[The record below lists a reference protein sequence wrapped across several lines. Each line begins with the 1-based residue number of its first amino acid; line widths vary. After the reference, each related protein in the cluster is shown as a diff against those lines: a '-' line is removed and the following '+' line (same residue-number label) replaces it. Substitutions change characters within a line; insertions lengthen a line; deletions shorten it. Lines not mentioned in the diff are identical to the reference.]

1 MFRCLPRETTHRCI
15 PALLLVSLFVLGCGT
30 SGPSGRAGNGKPMK
44 PPVVIVSKPIR
55 EDITDYE
62 DFSGRMEAYR
72 TVELKA
78 RVTGYLMARHFEDG
92 EEVKEGKLLFEID
105 PLPLKAALTQSEAT
119 LRQAIAHLHRLEL
132 DFERAEGLL
141 RKRSISKEDYDKI
154 AGDRDEAEAAVGVA
168 RANRQL
174 ARINL
179 NYAQI
184 RAPFNGRI
192 SRRMIDEG
200 NLVKADE
207 TPLTTI
213 VYRDKLYAYFDVDE
227 RTFIRL
233 CKLVR
238 LGKIQRAMVM
248 LSLCRWPV
256 GAAINIAGM
265 GAAAVGALDE
275 SPKDKR
281 SPILIGLADEKG
293 HSLRGKLDFEDN
305 RLDIGTGTYR
315 MRAVVDNADHFLSPG
330 MYVRVR
336 LPIGQPHNALLIAEQ
351 AIGTDQ
357 GKKFVYVIT
366 PENKAEYREVQVGKL
381 QNGLREI
388 TGWELKANEPVV
400 VRGLQKV
407 RRDSEVTP
415 KFVPMKL
422 AASKA
427 KKLDA
432 AEPSL
437 KEKKK

>member
-1 MFRCLPRETTHRCI
+1 MFRHLPRETTHRCF
-15 PALLLVSLFVLGCGT
+15 PALLLVSLFVLGCGS
-30 SGPSGRAGNGKPMK
+30 SGPSGPAGNGKPTK
-44 PPVVIVSKPIR
+44 PPVAKVSKPVVRDDIR
-55 EDITDYE
+55 DYE
-62 DFSGRMEAYR
+62 DFSGRMEAYK

-78 RVTGYLMARHFEDG
+78 RVTGYLIARHFEDG
-92 EEVKEGKLLFEID
+92 QEVEKGKLLFEID
-105 PLPLKAALTQSEAT
+105 PEPLKATLAQTEAT
-119 LRQAIAHLHRLEL
+119 LRQAIAHLNRLEA
-132 DFERAEGLL
+132 DFQRAEGLL

-174 ARINL
+174 AQINL
-179 NYAQI
+179 KYGQI
-184 RAPFNGRI
+184 RAPFSGQI

-233 CKLVR
+233 SKLVKE
-238 LGKIQRAMVM
+238 GKIKRAKD
-248 LSLCRWPV
+248 
-256 GAAINIAGM
+256 NK
-265 GAAAVGALDE
+265 AVVDL
-275 SPKDKR
+275 
-281 SPILIGLADEKG
+281 GLADEKPNAY
-293 HSLRGKLDFEDN
+293 SLKGKIDFEDN

-315 MRAVVDNADHFLSPG
+315 MRAVVENPDHLLSPG
-330 MYVRVR
+330 LYVRVR
-336 LPIGQPHNALLIAEQ
+336 LPIGLDHEAVLIAEQ

-357 GKKFVYVIT
+357 GKKFVYVLT
-366 PENKAEYREVQVGKL
+366 KNKGTYFVKYRSIEIGKWHD
-381 QNGLREI
+381 GLREI
-388 TGWELKANEPVV
+388 TMGLKANEPVV

-415 KFVPMKL
+415 EFVPMKL
-422 AASKA
+422 DASKA

-432 AEPSL
+432 PEASL

>member
-15 PALLLVSLFVLGCGT
+15 PALLLVSLFVLGCGN
-30 SGPSGRAGNGKPMK
+30 SGPSGPAGNGKPMK
-44 PPVVIVSKPIR
+44 PPVVIVSEPIR

-105 PLPLKAALTQSEAT
+105 PLPLKAALTQSNAT

-168 RANRQL
+168 RANREL

-184 RAPFNGRI
+184 KAPFSGRI

-207 TPLTTI
+207 TPLTSL

-233 CKLVR
+233 SKLVR
-238 LGKIQRAMVM
+238 QGKIQRAKDNK
-248 LSLCRWPV
+248 SPV
-256 GAAINIAGM
+256 
-265 GAAAVGALDE
+265 L
-275 SPKDKR
+275 
-281 SPILIGLADEKG
+281 LGLADEKG
-293 HSLRGKLDFEDN
+293 YSLRGKIDFEDN

-330 MYVRVR
+330 LYVRVR
-336 LPIGQPHNALLIAEQ
+336 FPIGRPHNALLIAEQ

-366 PENKAEYREVQVGKL
+366 PKKVAKYRAVEIGKL
-381 QNGLREI
+381 HNGLREI
-388 TGWELKANEPVV
+388 TKGLKADEPVV

-432 AEPSL
+432 AEASL